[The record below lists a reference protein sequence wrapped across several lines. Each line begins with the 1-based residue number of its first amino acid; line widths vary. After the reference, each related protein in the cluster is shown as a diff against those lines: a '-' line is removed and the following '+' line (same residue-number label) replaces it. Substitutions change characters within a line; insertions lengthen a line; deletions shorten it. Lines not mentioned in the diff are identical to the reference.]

1 MLHEHEFIDQKDSAD
16 KTVALSEI
24 RHPLI
29 ALTPENVPISMSADI
44 NASAV
49 LDAINQWPE
58 ESRPPVTAIFVQ
70 MAGKVLHD
78 FPLLNGTF
86 LSETEVRF
94 HSQIHIA
101 VGVNTPAGLQFPVIA
116 DVERKDLS
124 GLHEELKQLEKQ
136 AFRGELTEENT
147 SGATFTVV
155 NLGMFG
161 ISQFDT
167 ALYSSQMAT
176 LGVGAISYRLVM
188 TGNRIINLPF
198 FTATLTCDARVIDL
212 AMAAKFLHQ
221 LKETLEE

>member
-1 MLHEHEFIDQKDSAD
+1 MHEHEFVEQKDSAD
-16 KTVALSEI
+16 KTVGLSEI
-24 RHPLI
+24 QHPLI
-29 ALTPENVPISMSADI
+29 SLTPGNLRMSMATDI

-70 MAGKVLHD
+70 VAGKVLHD

-94 HSQIHIA
+94 HSNIHIA
-101 VGVNTPAGLQFPVIA
+101 VGVNTPAGLQFPVLT

-124 GLHEELKQLEKQ
+124 GLHEELKLLEEQ

-161 ISQFDT
+161 VSQFET
-167 ALYSSQMAT
+167 ALYSSQLAT
-176 LGVGAISYRLVM
+176 LGIGAISYRLVM

-221 LKETLEE
+221 LKEALEE